1 MIYKKIIL
9 LLLAAVSL
17 SAASGYCQKPT
28 LSGLKDVKQEFFI
41 AGENHQKLTLSG
53 LQAKDFEA
61 NVNGQLTHLYVLK
74 NSRGMEVCITNYGAR
89 VVSVMAPDRR
99 GKMEDVVC
107 GYSNIKDYMAYKQNF
122 GATIGRYAGRIL
134 NSTFIIDS
142 VRYHLT
148 PNTGAH
154 SAHGGDPGF
163 AARIWKAENI
173 SKNALCL
180 SYLSPSGENGF
191 PGNLAVKITYTLT
204 KKNELDIRYEA
215 SVTGSP
221 TVVNFTH
228 HSFFNISGNLS
239 TNVENQQLYVD
250 AGSFTPYD
258 SLKCV
263 TGEIASVIGT
273 PFDFTSS
280 HSIGERIDANN
291 PQLKVT
297 GGYDHTFVL
306 NAKGN
311 DRRLAARLKDL
322 QSGRVLEVYSNE
334 PGLHVYTANGL
345 KGNLIGKKGIAYPRR
360 GAVCLETLHFADSP
374 NKPQFP
380 TAILRPGKKYR
391 SHCVYRFTAE

>member
-1 MIYKKIIL
+1 
-9 LLLAAVSL
+9 
-17 SAASGYCQKPT
+17 
-28 LSGLKDVKQEFFI
+28 
-41 AGENHQKLTLSG
+41 
-53 LQAKDFEA
+53 
-61 NVNGQLTHLYVLK
+61 
-74 NSRGMEVCITNYGAR
+74 MEVCITNYGAR
-89 VVSVMAPDRR
+89 VVSVMLPGRR
-99 GKMEDVVC
+99 GKMEDVEC
-107 GYSNIKDYMAYKQNF
+107 GYSNIKDYMANKQNF
-122 GATIGRYAGRIL
+122 GAIIGRYAGRIL

-148 PNTGAH
+148 PNTGVY

-163 AARIWKAENI
+163 AARILKAKKV
-173 SKNALCL
+173 SRSALCL
-180 SYLSPSGENGF
+180 SYLSPSVENGS

-228 HSFFNISGNLS
+228 HSFFNISGNLN

-263 TGEIASVIGT
+263 TGEIASVIST
-273 PFDFTSS
+273 PFDFTSPHTIS
-280 HSIGERIDANN
+280 ERIDDNN

-311 DRRLAARLKDL
+311 DRRLAAKLKDQ
-322 QSGRVLEVYSNE
+322 QSGRVLEVYTNE
-334 PGLHVYTANGL
+334 PGA
-345 KGNLIGKKGIAYPRR
+345 
-360 GAVCLETLHFADSP
+360 
-374 NKPQFP
+374 
-380 TAILRPGKKYR
+380 
-391 SHCVYRFTAE
+391 